1 LGTITYH
8 KPLGVKAVDAI
19 KAELGAEWC
28 ANKLVAATAT
38 REAVFIVGK
47 YHEPDSEVYVPDAD
61 GFVKALLVFKLSL
74 APKSHYNFG
83 YKDMS
88 ETSGPYGCE
97 APLSIIAEASPL
109 RDGPVPADGFS
120 SLKSAR
126 EYRERSKAMAE
137 VKALKRGLKVGDI
150 VELKEPLSFGGVMRQ
165 RFTVDR
171 IRVRGNKGVSTVFR
185 AEDGTLCGVSAR
197 YLIGAKIVQKRAP

>member
-1 LGTITYH
+1 MGTITYH
-8 KPLGVKAVDAI
+8 KPVGVKAVDAI

-28 ANKLVAATAT
+28 SNKLVAATAT
-38 REAVFIVGK
+38 REAVFVVSK
-47 YHEPDSEVYVPDAD
+47 HHEPNSEVYVPGAD
-61 GFVKALLVFKLSL
+61 GFVKALSVFKLSL

-83 YKDMS
+83 YKDMA
-88 ETSGPYGCE
+88 ETMGPYGCE

-109 RDGPVPADGFS
+109 RDGPEGDEYS

-137 VKALKRGLKVGDI
+137 VKALKRGLKVGDV

-165 RFTVDR
+165 RFTVNR
-171 IRVRGNKGVSTVFR
+171 CRVRGNKGESTVFR
-185 AEDGTLCGVSAR
+185 AEDGTLCRISAR
-197 YLIGAKIVQKRAP
+197 YLIGARIIKSSREQ